1 MLCDVQI
8 TWHGGV
14 KQRAATA
21 LAETHI
27 TPSEPHCC
35 QVPLLSEQCDSITG
49 NNTSRNHALAY
60 SRCPLLKP
68 LRVWINS
75 MSLFFQTRMQSLQPE
90 PNAQYRGV
98 YEALKRIIQTEGI
111 FRPLRGLN
119 ITMMGAGPAH
129 ALYFA
134 CYERV
139 KRSLSDI
146 IQSGGNSHLAN
157 GTTSHVSTQIT
168 W

>member
-1 MLCDVQI
+1 
-8 TWHGGV
+8 
-14 KQRAATA
+14 
-21 LAETHI
+21 
-27 TPSEPHCC
+27 
-35 QVPLLSEQCDSITG
+35 
-49 NNTSRNHALAY
+49 
-60 SRCPLLKP
+60 
-68 LRVWINS
+68 
-75 MSLFFQTRMQSLQPE
+75 MQSLQPE

-98 YEALKRIIQTEGI
+98 YEALKKIIQTEGI

-146 IQSGGNSHLAN
+146 IHSGGNSNLAN
-157 GTTSHVSTQIT
+157 GTSFHVSRQIT
-168 W
+168 R